1 MASNNVLI
9 LTAALV
15 AATLQ
20 LALPN
25 LDIDLRELGE
35 TISSP
40 QPTTEQTAR
49 AR

>member
-1 MASNNVLI
+1 MASDKVLI

-25 LDIDLRELGE
+25 LDIELRDLDG

>member
-1 MASNNVLI
+1 MASDKVLI

-25 LDIDLRELGE
+25 LDIELRDLDA

-40 QPTTEQTAR
+40 PRTTEQTAR